1 MISWLRQKSL
11 SNNFYDFY
19 QGCFGILFFHY
30 NIDLQKQS
38 LTISYKSEWKNW
50 FLLPLFKACLHIA
63 KFADMRHNALQRLGV
78 RSLRMF
84 SICN

>member
-1 MISWLRQKSL
+1 MIFIKGVSAS
-11 SNNFYDFY
+11 
-19 QGCFGILFFHY
+19 FFFNY
-30 NIDLQKQS
+30 NTDLQKQS